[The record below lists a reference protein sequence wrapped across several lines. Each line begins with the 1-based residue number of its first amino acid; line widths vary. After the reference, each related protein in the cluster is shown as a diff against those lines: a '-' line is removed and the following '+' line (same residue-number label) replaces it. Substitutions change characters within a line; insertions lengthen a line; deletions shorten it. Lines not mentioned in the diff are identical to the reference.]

1 MNIYLQG
8 LTMGLAY
15 VAPIGLQNLF
25 VINSAL
31 TQRRSRVYLTALIVI
46 LWDVSLGVSCFL
58 GAGALMQAVPWL
70 QKVILGLG
78 SLIVIWIGIGLL
90 RSRASLEGGKDVN
103 VPVWKL
109 FTTAF
114 VVTWFNPQAIID
126 GTMMLGAFRAS
137 LPAGGKRKIVLI
149 AAIVLTAA
157 ALVYCKYTNFLLD
170 TLNVIASTGFAKLS
184 FLDVLPLGI
193 SYYTFKLI
201 SYTADVYTGKVKA
214 ERSPVVFA
222 VYVLMYPQLIVGPI
236 VKYRDMADVLHQTQ
250 GRCTLQKAQDGAEMF
265 VFGLAKK
272 VILADSIAALWQD
285 IIGTGGI
292 GLANA
297 SLPLAWLG
305 IIAYSLQ
312 LYFDFAGYSEMS
324 NGLSLM
330 MGFECP
336 ANFNLPYISG
346 SITEFWRRWH
356 ISLSGW
362 FRDYIYIPLGG
373 NRCSA
378 GRQMLNMLAV
388 WALTGIWH
396 GANWNFICWGLYYFV
411 LLVIE
416 KNFLMKYLKKGKVWP
431 HIYTLFLVVLGW
443 GLFTCNAP
451 GAPLGLLLSRLFIP
465 QGGVSALYFLRNY
478 AVLLVVCCVCSTQLP
493 GRFWQWCKGKAPLR
507 AALCGVCFVLCT
519 AYVVAATGSTALYAN
534 F

>member
-1 MNIYLQG
+1 MAFG
-8 LTMGLAY
+8 SMSF
-15 VAPIGLQNLF
+15 LF
-25 VINSAL
+25 GFLPAVL
-31 TQRRSRVYLTALIVI
+31 LCYFLCPTRWRTARNGVLLVF
-46 LWDVSLGVSCFL
+46 SLVFYCWGGVRLLPAFAVSCVGNWAAALLVSSGRRHRKAVYAAAVVLNLLMLGYYKYTGFL
-58 GAGALMQAVPWL
+58 LGNLAALGMDVTVPSIALPAGISFFTFQAVPYLTDVYRGTIPAERNLGRVTLFMAFFPQLL
-70 QKVILGLG
+70 QGPILRYGEFG
-78 SLIVIWIGIGLL
+78 
-90 RSRASLEGGKDVN
+90 
-103 VPVWKL
+103 
-109 FTTAF
+109 
-114 VVTWFNPQAIID
+114 
-126 GTMMLGAFRAS
+126 
-137 LPAGGKRKIVLI
+137 PA
-149 AAIVLTAA
+149 
-157 ALVYCKYTNFLLD
+157 LLD
-170 TLNVIASTGFAKLS
+170 RRES
-184 FLDVLPLGI
+184 
-193 SYYTFKLI
+193 
-201 SYTADVYTGKVKA
+201 ADEA
-214 ERSPVVFA
+214 A
-222 VYVLMYPQLIVGPI
+222 
-236 VKYRDMADVLHQTQ
+236 
-250 GRCTLQKAQDGAEMF
+250 DGAVRF
-265 VFGLAKK
+265 CFGLAKK

>member
-1 MNIYLQG
+1 MLFSSATFLFAFLPVVALLYYLIPKRCTAARNLFLTGASLLFYAWGEPRFVLVMLLVIVSSWLFARKIEASAKSARKGFLLVAVSVDLTVLFVFKYLGFFTENLNRLPFVRLPVPQITLPIGISFFTFQAISYVVDVYRGEAAQKSLWDVMLYIAFFPQLIAGPIVRYSDFADQIHNRQESLQNWNRGGYRFAIG
-8 LTMGLAY
+8 LGKKVILSNNLAY
-15 VAPIGLQNLF
+15 VADAAFSSVGNLSF
-25 VINSAL
+25 SMA
-31 TQRRSRVYLTALIVI
+31 
-46 LWDVSLGVSCFL
+46 
-58 GAGALMQAVPWL
+58 
-70 QKVILGLG
+70 
-78 SLIVIWIGIGLL
+78 WIG
-90 RSRASLEGGKDVN
+90 
-103 VPVWKL
+103 
-109 FTTAF
+109 
-114 VVTWFNPQAIID
+114 
-126 GTMMLGAFRAS
+126 
-137 LPAGGKRKIVLI
+137 
-149 AAIVLTAA
+149 
-157 ALVYCKYTNFLLD
+157 
-170 TLNVIASTGFAKLS
+170 
-184 FLDVLPLGI
+184 
-193 SYYTFKLI
+193 
-201 SYTADVYTGKVKA
+201 
-214 ERSPVVFA
+214 A
-222 VYVLMYPQLIVGPI
+222 VG
-236 VKYRDMADVLHQTQ
+236 
-250 GRCTLQKAQDGAEMF
+250 
-265 VFGLAKK
+265 
-272 VILADSIAALWQD
+272 
-285 IIGTGGI
+285 
-292 GLANA
+292 
-297 SLPLAWLG
+297 
-305 IIAYSLQ
+305 YSLQ

-493 GRFWQWCKGKAPLR
+493 GRFWQCCKGKAPLR

>member
-1 MNIYLQG
+1 MDFGSIPFIIWFLPVFVLIYYLIPSVQG
-8 LTMGLAY
+8 KKA
-15 VAPIGLQNLF
+15 AI
-25 VINSAL
+25 
-31 TQRRSRVYLTALIVI
+31 IVGSI
-46 LWDVSLGVSCFL
+46 FFYGVSC
-58 GAGALMQAVPWL
+58 
-70 QKVILGLG
+70 
-78 SLIVIWIGIGLL
+78 
-90 RSRASLEGGKDVN
+90 
-103 VPVWKL
+103 
-109 FTTAF
+109 
-114 VVTWFNPQAIID
+114 
-126 GTMMLGAFRAS
+126 
-137 LPAGGKRKIVLI
+137 
-149 AAIVLTAA
+149 
-157 ALVYCKYTNFLLD
+157 
-170 TLNVIASTGFAKLS
+170 
-184 FLDVLPLGI
+184 
-193 SYYTFKLI
+193 
-201 SYTADVYTGKVKA
+201 
-214 ERSPVVFA
+214 
-222 VYVLMYPQLIVGPI
+222 
-236 VKYRDMADVLHQTQ
+236 
-250 GRCTLQKAQDGAEMF
+250 
-265 VFGLAKK
+265 
-272 VILADSIAALWQD
+272 
-285 IIGTGGI
+285 
-292 GLANA
+292 
-297 SLPLAWLG
+297 LAWLPYLLG
-305 IIAYSLQ
+305 LTVCAIAAAFWVRKKGKPALIISVLAFTAFLVWNKASDQLMPGVSFVIFTILALLVDTYRKPTEKSLLDLVSYILFFPKLLSGPIARLEQMETRKVRLMGEKPTRNGVNIEYGAACFIIGLGYKVLLANQLSGLWREIQTIGLPSVSTQLAWMGVIGYSLQ

>member
-1 MNIYLQG
+1 MVFNSVVFLFCF
-8 LTMGLAY
+8 LPLALLAY
-15 VAPIGLQNLF
+15 YLVPGRGKNVVLLVESLLFYCWTGVEYLPLIVCLIVFNYLWGL
-25 VINSAL
+25 
-31 TQRRSRVYLTALIVI
+31 LTARTKAKL
-46 LWDVSLGVSCFL
+46 
-58 GAGALMQAVPWL
+58 
-70 QKVILGLG
+70 K
-78 SLIVIWIGIGLL
+78 GLL
-90 RSRASLEGGKDVN
+90 PAVAVLVN
-103 VPVWKL
+103 L
-109 FTTAF
+109 
-114 VVTWFNPQAIID
+114 
-126 GTMMLGAFRAS
+126 
-137 LPAGGKRKIVLI
+137 
-149 AAIVLTAA
+149 A
-157 ALVYCKYTNFLLD
+157 ALVYFKYANFLID
-170 TLNVIASTGFAKLS
+170 TLNRIGNFGLAA
-184 FLDVLPLGI
+184 LDVGAVLPLGI
-193 SYYTFKLI
+193 SYYIFKII
-201 SYTADVYTGKVKA
+201 SYEADVYTGKVEA
-214 ERSPVVFA
+214 EKDPIAFA
-222 VYVLMYPQLIVGPI
+222 AYVLFFPQLIVGPI
-236 VKYRDMADVLHQTQ
+236 IKYRDMAPQLHNYKN
-250 GRCTLQKAQDGAEMF
+250 RCNAALMERGVELF
-265 VFGLAKK
+265 LFGLAKK
-272 VILADSIAALWQD
+272 VILADSIGALWTD
-285 IIGTGGI
+285 IISTGGV
-292 GLANA
+292 GLSNV
-297 SLPLAWLG
+297 STPLAWLG

>member
-1 MNIYLQG
+1 M
-8 LTMGLAY
+8 
-15 VAPIGLQNLF
+15 
-25 VINSAL
+25 
-31 TQRRSRVYLTALIVI
+31 
-46 LWDVSLGVSCFL
+46 
-58 GAGALMQAVPWL
+58 
-70 QKVILGLG
+70 
-78 SLIVIWIGIGLL
+78 
-90 RSRASLEGGKDVN
+90 
-103 VPVWKL
+103 
-109 FTTAF
+109 
-114 VVTWFNPQAIID
+114 
-126 GTMMLGAFRAS
+126 
-137 LPAGGKRKIVLI
+137 
-149 AAIVLTAA
+149 
-157 ALVYCKYTNFLLD
+157 
-170 TLNVIASTGFAKLS
+170 
-184 FLDVLPLGI
+184 
-193 SYYTFKLI
+193 
-201 SYTADVYTGKVKA
+201 
-214 ERSPVVFA
+214 
-222 VYVLMYPQLIVGPI
+222 
-236 VKYRDMADVLHQTQ
+236 
-250 GRCTLQKAQDGAEMF
+250 
-265 VFGLAKK
+265 
-272 VILADSIAALWQD
+272 
-285 IIGTGGI
+285 
-292 GLANA
+292 
-297 SLPLAWLG
+297 
-305 IIAYSLQ
+305 Q

-362 FRDYIYIPLGG
+362 FRDSIYTPLGG

-478 AVLLVVCCVCSTQLP
+478 AVLLVVCPPTA
-493 GRFWQWCKGKAPLR
+493 GA
-507 AALCGVCFVLCT
+507 VL
-519 AYVVAATGSTALYAN
+519 AVVQRQSPATGSALRRLLCSVHGVCGSSNGFHRTVCKLLRGGMALWKNMFTADPTVICRQLP
-534 F
+534 